1 MKPAVLI
8 VEDDSKTAELIRLY
22 LDRDG
27 YPVTVARN
35 GREGL
40 ELARRNNLGPVLLDV
55 MMPELGTLV
64 AEGQGYVRINE
75 WMVIV
80 PAVAIATLMICFTF
94 LGDGLRD
101 ALDPRTRR

>member
-55 MMPELGTLV
+55 MMPEL
-64 AEGQGYVRINE
+64 ARSS
-75 WMVIV
+75 
-80 PAVAIATLMICFTF
+80 PRARATSASTN
-94 LGDGLRD
+94 GWSSSQRSPS
-101 ALDPRTRR
+101 PR